1 MFPKHALVAKAITKG
16 VRMGKSPD
24 YTASK
29 GLRTVWHT
37 NKNAIL
43 IIARVHNKRREGEYP
58 TSIVWAN
65 ALHKV
70 MM

>member
-1 MFPKHALVAKAITKG
+1 MFPKHDLVAKAITKG
-16 VRMGKSPD
+16 VRMGKNSD

-29 GLRTVWHT
+29 CLKTVWHT

-43 IIARVHNKRREGEYP
+43 IIARIHNKRKEGEYR

-65 ALHKV
+65 ALRKV